1 MSGPQRVNPWQPV
14 TLAGYFGTFFTLLL
28 WYSWL
33 APSSRLPIALT
44 LIVVVGPL
52 LLPLRGLLA
61 GSLRSMTWAGYLVML
76 YLVVGVM
83 EAWAN
88 PPQRIPALIQVGL
101 VVVFIGGVL
110 AFSRRVPRNRE
121 ANDR

>member
-1 MSGPQRVNPWQPV
+1 LSRSR
-14 TLAGYFGTFFTLLL
+14 LLL
-28 WYSWL
+28 TAAYLALIVIQPAWHAL
-33 APSSRLPIALT
+33 APSPLGNESWILAA
-44 LIVVVGPL
+44 VAVAPL

-88 PPQRIPALIQVGL
+88 PPQRIPALTQVLL
-101 VVVFIGGVL
+101 VVLFIGAVL
-110 AFSRRVPRNRE
+110 AFSRQVPRNRE
-121 ANDR
+121 ATDR